1 MFRRSS
7 ILIVLATVALIYIN
21 CNYLQ
26 LNQKDKVDKIR
37 ARLSISGFKV
47 KNNQKEEELSKL
59 SEDLDNKLR
68 FDSSLDEQIAR
79 KAEQLQD
86 QKSVRIQKLAE
97 INEQKAFEQKKIE
110 FRADEKEAQKS
121 EIQAEK
127 LAKKLAENQAN
138 PQTKNKAK
146 NQAFN
151 DYSNKIERVRKE
163 SSDVLKN
170 RADLLNIRE
179 QNMDLKTPVEADVE
193 PNEKSSCSGKC
204 VLEKRLLIF
213 SRKSIKSKTPLNSCE
228 KFADLQAIMDRQ
240 YEVKKL
246 LNDWDL
252 VYYLMSG
259 ADSYI
264 DRPSGIGRFSGRG
277 RGYNMEDNL
286 LFSND
291 NPDFIEGD
299 LLKVWAFIL
308 VC

>member
-1 MFRRSS
+1 MFRQSS

-26 LNQKDKVDKIR
+26 NNFQLNQKDKVDKIR
-37 ARLSISGFKV
+37 ARLSIPGFQV
-47 KNNQKEEELSKL
+47 KNKQKEEELSKL
-59 SEDLDNKLR
+59 SDDLDNKLR
-68 FDSSLDEQIAR
+68 FDSSLDEKIAR
-79 KAEQLQD
+79 KAEQIQD

-110 FRADEKEAQKS
+110 FRADEKKAQKS
-121 EIQAEK
+121 EIED
-127 LAKKLAENQAN
+127 KKL
-138 PQTKNKAK
+138 AK

-151 DYSNKIERVRKE
+151 DYSNKIEIVRKQNA
-163 SSDVLKN
+163 DVLKN
-170 RADLLNIRE
+170 RADLLKIRE
-179 QNMDLKTPVEADVE
+179 QNMDLKTPVKADDELDVE
-193 PNEKSSCSGKC
+193 PDNKSSCSGKC

-277 RGYNMEDNL
+277 RGYN
-286 LFSND
+286 
-291 NPDFIEGD
+291 IES
-299 LLKVWAFIL
+299 VWQLSLEVNTISKCQISI
-308 VC
+308 VRK

>member
-1 MFRRSS
+1 MFRQSS

-26 LNQKDKVDKIR
+26 NDLQLNQTDKVDKIR
-37 ARLSISGFKV
+37 ARLSIPGFQV
-47 KNNQKEEELSKL
+47 KNKQKEEELSKL
-59 SEDLDNKLR
+59 SDDLDNKLR
-68 FDSSLDEQIAR
+68 FDSSLDEKIAR
-79 KAEQLQD
+79 KAEQIQD

-110 FRADEKEAQKS
+110 FRADEKKAQKS
-121 EIQAEK
+121 EIED
-127 LAKKLAENQAN
+127 KKL
-138 PQTKNKAK
+138 AK

-151 DYSNKIERVRKE
+151 DYSNKIEIVRKQNA
-163 SSDVLKN
+163 DVLKN
-170 RADLLNIRE
+170 RADLLKIRE
-179 QNMDLKTPVEADVE
+179 QNMDLKTPVKADDELDVE
-193 PNEKSSCSGKC
+193 PDNKSSCSGKC

-277 RGYNMEDNL
+277 RGYN
-286 LFSND
+286 
-291 NPDFIEGD
+291 IES
-299 LLKVWAFIL
+299 VWQLSLEVNTISKCQISI
-308 VC
+308 VRK